1 MSAKTWLCP
10 CGTRNE
16 RIKQKCSNPDCD
28 RRRPKRRVARHA
40 LILRDAPYSHFRQMN
55 ETIHG
60 AAHPPEWDADDCGV
74 CGRRPTDGRHNDRD
88 HGHRRGDPA
97 YGKARGLACG
107 GDTGCNV
114 LMVPWVTAAA
124 ARGIADAKLAAMEPD
139 AWRWELIAQYLGRV
153 EVYYSGVAARDAVT
167 A

>member
-1 MSAKTWLCP
+1 VAKTWLCG

-28 RRRPKRRVARHA
+28 RRRPKKRVARHA
-40 LILRDAPYSHFRQMN
+40 QALRDGSYEHFREVN

-60 AAHPPEWDADDCGV
+60 PAFGGEWDADCCGV
-74 CGRRPTDGRHNDRD
+74 CGKHPSQERHNDRD

-124 ARGIADAKLAAMEPD
+124 AYGIAVMKQAADEPD
-139 AWRWELIAQYLGRV
+139 AERWVLIARYLRRV
-153 EVYYSGVAARDAVT
+153 EDYYSGVAARDAVT